1 MAVRIRLMR
10 MGKKKTPSYRVVVT
24 DGRKPR
30 DGRYIE
36 QIGRYDPLADPSLI
50 EIENDRAVDW
60 LVKGAQPSDRVRKLM
75 EISGAWTRYRVEAG
89 KAHRV
94 ADEPPPAAP
103 DPGSASGEGEASAE
117 KAVAAAETPVSCAR
131 WLRRTPRGWNGWSH
145 TW

>member
-36 QIGRYDPLADPSLI
+36 QIGRYDPLAEPSLI

-60 LVKGAQPSDRVRKLM
+60 LAKGAQPSDRVRKLM
-75 EISGAWTRYRVEAG
+75 EISGAWTRYRVMAG

-94 ADEPPPAAP
+94 SDETPATAR
-103 DPGSASGEGEASAE
+103 DAGSSSGEGEDSGEIAL
-117 KAVAAAETPVSCAR
+117 AAAETPAS
-131 WLRRTPRGWNGWSH
+131 
-145 TW
+145 

>member
-75 EISGAWTRYRVEAG
+75 EISGAWTRYRVIAG

-94 ADEPPPAAP
+94 SDDTSAEAPAS
-103 DPGSASGEGEASAE
+103 GSGEGEASAE
-117 KAVAAAETPVSCAR
+117 KPIAAVETPAS
-131 WLRRTPRGWNGWSH
+131 
-145 TW
+145 

>member
-75 EISGAWTRYRVEAG
+75 EISGAWTRYRVMAG

-94 ADEPPPAAP
+94 ADEPPAAAP
-103 DPGSASGEGEASAE
+103 DPGSASGEGEVSAE
-117 KAVAAAETPVSCAR
+117 KAVAAAETPAS
-131 WLRRTPRGWNGWSH
+131 
-145 TW
+145 

>member
-36 QIGRYDPLADPSLI
+36 QIGRYDPLAEPSLI

-75 EISGAWTRYRVEAG
+75 EISGAWTRYRVTAG

-94 ADEPPPAAP
+94 SDETPAAVA
-103 DPGSASGEGEASAE
+103 DPGPAPGEGEASVEEPMA
-117 KAVAAAETPVSCAR
+117 AVETPAS
-131 WLRRTPRGWNGWSH
+131 
-145 TW
+145 

>member
-36 QIGRYDPLADPSLI
+36 QIGRYGPLADPSLI

-60 LVKGAQPSDRVRKLM
+60 LMKGAQPSDRVRKLM
-75 EISGAWTRYRVEAG
+75 EISGAWTRYRVIAG

-94 ADEPPPAAP
+94 SDETSTAAP
-103 DPGSASGEGEASAE
+103 TPGSGEGEASVE
-117 KAVAAAETPVSCAR
+117 KPVAAAATSA
-131 WLRRTPRGWNGWSH
+131 S
-145 TW
+145 

>member
-36 QIGRYDPLADPSLI
+36 QIGRYDPLAEPSLI
-50 EIENDRAVDW
+50 KIDNDRAVDW

-75 EISGAWTRYRVEAG
+75 EISGAWTRYRVTAG

-94 ADEPPPAAP
+94 SD
-103 DPGSASGEGEASAE
+103 EASAPAAE
-117 KAVAAAETPVSCAR
+117 PAGMSDQAVAATAEIPAS
-131 WLRRTPRGWNGWSH
+131 
-145 TW
+145 

>member
-36 QIGRYDPLADPSLI
+36 QIGRYDPLAEPSLI

-75 EISGAWTRYRVEAG
+75 EISGAWTRYRVMAG

-94 ADEPPPAAP
+94 SDETSAAAR
-103 DPGSASGEGEASAE
+103 DAGSSSGDGQASAE
-117 KAVAAAETPVSCAR
+117 NALAAAETPAS
-131 WLRRTPRGWNGWSH
+131 
-145 TW
+145 

>member
-36 QIGRYDPLADPSLI
+36 QIGRYDPLAEPSLI

-75 EISGAWTRYRVEAG
+75 EISGAWTRYRVMAG

-94 ADEPPPAAP
+94 SDETSATAR
-103 DPGSASGEGEASAE
+103 DAGSSSGEGEDSREIAL
-117 KAVAAAETPVSCAR
+117 AAAETPAS
-131 WLRRTPRGWNGWSH
+131 
-145 TW
+145 

>member
-36 QIGRYDPLADPSLI
+36 QIGRYDPLAEPSLI

-60 LVKGAQPSDRVRKLM
+60 LAKGAQPSDRVRKLM
-75 EISGAWTRYRVEAG
+75 EISGAWTRYRVMAG

-94 ADEPPPAAP
+94 SDETSAAAP
-103 DPGSASGEGEASAE
+103 DPGSASGEVEASVE
-117 KAVAAAETPVSCAR
+117 KPVAAAETPAS
-131 WLRRTPRGWNGWSH
+131 
-145 TW
+145 

>member
-36 QIGRYDPLADPSLI
+36 QIGRYDPLAEPSLI

-60 LVKGAQPSDRVRKLM
+60 LAKGAQPSDRVRKLM
-75 EISGAWTRYRVEAG
+75 EISGAWTRYRVMAG

-94 ADEPPPAAP
+94 SDETSATAG
-103 DPGSASGEGEASAE
+103 DAGSSPGEGKDSAE
-117 KAVAAAETPVSCAR
+117 MALAAAETPAS
-131 WLRRTPRGWNGWSH
+131 
-145 TW
+145 

>member
-36 QIGRYDPLADPSLI
+36 QIGRYDPLAEPSLI

-75 EISGAWTRYRVEAG
+75 EISGAWTRYRVMAG

-94 ADEPPPAAP
+94 IDEESAAAP
-103 DPGSASGEGEASAE
+103 DPGSASGE
-117 KAVAAAETPVSCAR
+117 KAVATAETPAS
-131 WLRRTPRGWNGWSH
+131 
-145 TW
+145 

>member
-36 QIGRYDPLADPSLI
+36 QIGRYDPLAEPSLI
-50 EIENDRAVDW
+50 DIENDRAVDW

-75 EISGAWTRYRVEAG
+75 EISGAWTRYRVMAG

-94 ADEPPPAAP
+94 SDEASATAR
-103 DPGSASGEGEASAE
+103 DAGSSSGEGEDSGEIAL
-117 KAVAAAETPVSCAR
+117 AAAETPAS
-131 WLRRTPRGWNGWSH
+131 
-145 TW
+145 

>member
-10 MGKKKTPSYRVVVT
+10 MGKKKKPSYRVVVT

-36 QIGRYDPLADPSLI
+36 QIGRYEPLADPSVV
-50 EIENDRAVDW
+50 EISNDRAVDW

-75 EISGAWTRYRVEAG
+75 EISGAWTRYRVAAG

-94 ADEPPPAAP
+94 TDEPSSEAGADDSGENAAQTAATA
-103 DPGSASGEGEASAE
+103 SAS
-117 KAVAAAETPVSCAR
+117 
-131 WLRRTPRGWNGWSH
+131 
-145 TW
+145 

>member
-10 MGKKKTPSYRVVVT
+10 MGKKKTPSYRVVVI

-36 QIGRYDPLADPSLI
+36 QIGRYEPLAEPSLI

-75 EISGAWTRYRVEAG
+75 EISGAWTRYRVITG

-94 ADEPPPAAP
+94 SDETSAAAP
-103 DPGSASGEGEASAE
+103 DPGTASGE
-117 KAVAAAETPVSCAR
+117 KAVAAAETPAS
-131 WLRRTPRGWNGWSH
+131 
-145 TW
+145 

>member
-36 QIGRYDPLADPSLI
+36 QIGRYDPLAEPSLI

-75 EISGAWTRYRVEAG
+75 EISGAWTRYRVTAG

-94 ADEPPPAAP
+94 SDETSEAAP
-103 DPGSASGEGEASAE
+103 APVSDPGE
-117 KAVAAAETPVSCAR
+117 KAVAAAETQDS
-131 WLRRTPRGWNGWSH
+131 
-145 TW
+145 

>member
-10 MGKKKTPSYRVVVT
+10 MGKKKMPSYRVVVT

-30 DGRYIE
+30 DGRYLE

-60 LVKGAQPSDRVRKLM
+60 LIKGAQPSDRVRKLM
-75 EISGAWTRYRVEAG
+75 EISGAWTRFRVVAG

-94 ADEPPPAAP
+94 SDEESPAAA
-103 DPGSASGEGEASAE
+103 DPAPVAVAPEASGEN
-117 KAVAAAETPVSCAR
+117 AVQAAADAS
-131 WLRRTPRGWNGWSH
+131 GS
-145 TW
+145 

>member
-30 DGRYIE
+30 DGRYLE

-60 LVKGAQPSDRVRKLM
+60 LIKGAQPSDRVRKLM
-75 EISGAWTRYRVEAG
+75 EISGAWTRYRVVAG

-94 ADEPPPAAP
+94 SDEPSPAAA
-103 DPGSASGEGEASAE
+103 DPAPVAVEPEASGEN
-117 KAVAAAETPVSCAR
+117 AVPTAAAVS
-131 WLRRTPRGWNGWSH
+131 GS
-145 TW
+145 

>member
-36 QIGRYDPLADPSLI
+36 QIGRYDPLAEPSLI
-50 EIENDRAVDW
+50 EIENDRAVEW

-75 EISGAWTRYRVEAG
+75 EISGAWTRYRVMAG

-94 ADEPPPAAP
+94 SD
-103 DPGSASGEGEASAE
+103 EASAPPRDAGSSSGDGE
-117 KAVAAAETPVSCAR
+117 DSGENALAAAETQAS
-131 WLRRTPRGWNGWSH
+131 
-145 TW
+145 

>member
-36 QIGRYDPLADPSLI
+36 QIGRYDPLAEPSLI
-50 EIENDRAVDW
+50 EMENDRAVDW

-75 EISGAWTRYRVEAG
+75 EISGAWTRYRVMAG

-94 ADEPPPAAP
+94 SDETSATAP
-103 DPGSASGEGEASAE
+103 DAGSSSGDGEDSGENAL
-117 KAVAAAETPVSCAR
+117 AAAETPAS
-131 WLRRTPRGWNGWSH
+131 
-145 TW
+145 

>member
-10 MGKKKTPSYRVVVT
+10 MGKKKMPSYRVVVT

-36 QIGRYDPLADPSLI
+36 QIGRYEPLADPSVV
-50 EIENDRAVDW
+50 EISNDRAVDW

-75 EISGAWTRYRVEAG
+75 EISGAWTRYRVTAG

-94 ADEPPPAAP
+94 IDEPSPSTGGA
-103 DPGSASGEGEASAE
+103 DDSGEHAARDAATASA
-117 KAVAAAETPVSCAR
+117 T
-131 WLRRTPRGWNGWSH
+131 
-145 TW
+145 

>member
-10 MGKKKTPSYRVVVT
+10 MGKKKKPSYRVVVT

-36 QIGRYDPLADPSLI
+36 QIGRYEPLADPSVV
-50 EIENDRAVDW
+50 EISNDRAVDW

-75 EISGAWTRYRVEAG
+75 EISGAWTRYRVTAG

-94 ADEPPPAAP
+94 SDESPPGGGGADGSAENAAP
-103 DPGSASGEGEASAE
+103 TTATASAI
-117 KAVAAAETPVSCAR
+117 
-131 WLRRTPRGWNGWSH
+131 
-145 TW
+145 

>member
-10 MGKKKTPSYRVVVT
+10 MGKKKKPSYRVVVT

-50 EIENDRAVDW
+50 EISNDRAVDW

-75 EISGAWTRYRVEAG
+75 EISGAWTRYRVAAG
-89 KAHRV
+89 KAHRLSDDV
-94 ADEPPPAAP
+94 SADGAGAVGSGDSQEEVPAT
-103 DPGSASGEGEASAE
+103 SG
-117 KAVAAAETPVSCAR
+117 AAAI
-131 WLRRTPRGWNGWSH
+131 
-145 TW
+145 

>member
-36 QIGRYDPLADPSLI
+36 QIGRYDPLAEPSLI

-75 EISGAWTRYRVEAG
+75 EISGAWTRYRVMAG

-94 ADEPPPAAP
+94 SDETSATARAA
-103 DPGSASGEGEASAE
+103 GSSSGEGEDSREIAL
-117 KAVAAAETPVSCAR
+117 AAAETPAS
-131 WLRRTPRGWNGWSH
+131 
-145 TW
+145 

>member
-30 DGRYIE
+30 NGRYIE
-36 QIGRYDPLADPSLI
+36 QIGRYDPLAEPSLI

-60 LVKGAQPSDRVRKLM
+60 LIKGAQPSERCRKLM
-75 EISGAWTRYRVEAG
+75 EISGAWTRFRVIAG

-94 ADEPPPAAP
+94 SDETSAAAT
-103 DPGSASGEGEASAE
+103 DPGSASGE
-117 KAVAAAETPVSCAR
+117 KAVEAAETPAS
-131 WLRRTPRGWNGWSH
+131 
-145 TW
+145 

>member
-10 MGKKKTPSYRVVVT
+10 MGKKKMPSYRVVVT

-30 DGRYIE
+30 DGRYLE
-36 QIGRYDPLADPSLI
+36 QIGRYEPLADPSLI

-60 LVKGAQPSDRVRKLM
+60 LTKGAQPSDRVRKLM

-94 ADEPPPAAP
+94 SDEASPAAA
-103 DPGSASGEGEASAE
+103 DPAPVAVEPEASGEN
-117 KAVAAAETPVSCAR
+117 AVPTAAAVS
-131 WLRRTPRGWNGWSH
+131 GS
-145 TW
+145 